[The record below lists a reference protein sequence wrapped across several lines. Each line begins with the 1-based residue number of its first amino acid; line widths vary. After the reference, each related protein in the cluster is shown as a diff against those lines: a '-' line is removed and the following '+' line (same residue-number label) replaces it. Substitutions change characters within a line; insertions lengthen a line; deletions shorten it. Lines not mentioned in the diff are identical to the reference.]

1 LFLVNQNHVLWGYS
15 RFFVANT
22 SEIGGKVKKREDLL
36 GWEWWAGHQLS
47 SVDSGGPAVAP
58 LRAGLRFA
66 AAPLRR
72 TEFFGWKGRP
82 VSERFGSMS
91 MDTELQKHYALLLGI
106 GSPWEVKTVELKL
119 QEKKVEIELSWQW
132 GQSAKCPECG
142 RACSIH
148 DSAPE
153 RTWRHLDTMQFATLI
168 RARTPRSDCP
178 EHGVKTMQVPW
189 AEPQGRFTLL
199 FERFAVDVLMA
210 SASVSQACALL
221 GIGWETAHEIMRR
234 AVERGLERRQ
244 LQALKHLGMD
254 EKSFGRG
261 QSYITLLTDL
271 EQARVIDVVEDRTTE
286 AAEELWQTLSPEQK
300 QAVEAV
306 AVDMWEPFIRTIE
319 KEVPEA
325 DIVHDKF
332 HVSKYLGEAVD
343 KVRRQEHKELMAQG
357 DETLKG
363 SRQLWLYNPENFSP
377 EQRQEFGPLKDLHL
391 KVARAWAAKELF
403 SKFWEY
409 QEEGWAR
416 RFFKDWFGWVS
427 RSRLKPVVEVAQML
441 KRHLEN
447 LLTYLKHHI
456 TNAVT
461 EGLNSKIQSIKS
473 NARGFR
479 NFRNYRTRILFFCG
493 KLDLYP
499 L

>member
-1 LFLVNQNHVLWGYS
+1 
-15 RFFVANT
+15 
-22 SEIGGKVKKREDLL
+22 
-36 GWEWWAGHQLS
+36 
-47 SVDSGGPAVAP
+47 
-58 LRAGLRFA
+58 
-66 AAPLRR
+66 
-72 TEFFGWKGRP
+72 
-82 VSERFGSMS
+82 MS

-119 QEKKVEIELSWQW
+119 QEKKVEIELGWQW

-178 EHGVKTMQVPW
+178 EHGVRTMQVPW

-199 FERFAVDVLMA
+199 FERFAVEVLLA
-210 SASVSQACALL
+210 SASVSQACELL
-221 GIGWETAHEIMRR
+221 GIGWETAHEMMGR

-244 LQALKHLGMD
+244 LEAMKHLGMD

-261 QSYITLLTDL
+261 QSYVTLLTDL
-271 EQARVIDVVEDRTTE
+271 EQSRVIDVVEDRTAE
-286 AAEELWQTLSPEQK
+286 AAEELWQALTPEQK

-306 AVDMWEPFIRTIE
+306 AVDMWEPFIKTIE
-319 KEVPEA
+319 KEVPDA
-325 DIVHDKF
+325 DIVHDKY
-332 HVSKYLGEAVD
+332 HVSSYLGKAVD
-343 KVRRQEHKELMAQG
+343 QVRRQEHKELMAQG

-363 SRQLWLYNPENFSP
+363 TRQLWLYNPENFSP
-377 EQRQEFGPLKDLHL
+377 EQRSEFAGLKDLHL

-403 SKFWEY
+403 TKFWDY

-427 RSRLKPVVEVAQML
+427 RSRLQPVVEVAQML

-456 TNAVT
+456 TNAVRNGRRT
-461 EGLNSKIQSIKS
+461 CG
-473 NARGFR
+473 ARW
-479 NFRNYRTRILFFCG
+479 NCWH
-493 KLDLYP
+493 
-499 L
+499 

>member
-1 LFLVNQNHVLWGYS
+1 MNLDN
-15 RFFVANT
+15 
-22 SEIGGKVKKREDLL
+22 
-36 GWEWWAGHQLS
+36 
-47 SVDSGGPAVAP
+47 
-58 LRAGLRFA
+58 
-66 AAPLRR
+66 
-72 TEFFGWKGRP
+72 
-82 VSERFGSMS
+82 
-91 MDTELQKHYALLLGI
+91 ELQKHYALLLGI
-106 GSPWEVKTVELKL
+106 GSPWEVKAVELKL
-119 QEKKVEIELSWQW
+119 ADKQVDIELGWQW
-132 GQSAKCPECG
+132 GAAAKCPECG
-142 RACSIH
+142 RECSIH

-153 RTWRHLDTMQFATLI
+153 RTWRHLDTMQFTTLI
-168 RARTPRSDCP
+168 RARAPRSDCP

-189 AEPQGRFTLL
+189 AAPQGRFTLL
-199 FERFAVDVLMA
+199 FERFAVDVLLA
-210 SASVSQACALL
+210 CASVSQACELL
-221 GIGWETAHEIMRR
+221 GLGWEAAHEIMRR
-234 AVERGLERRQ
+234 AVERGLQRRELDQ
-244 LQALKHLGMD
+244 LKHLGMD
-254 EKSFGRG
+254 EKSFKRG
-261 QSYITLLTDL
+261 HSYITLLSDL
-271 EQARVIDVVEDRTTE
+271 EQSRVLDVVEERTTE
-286 AAEELWQTLSPEQK
+286 AAEQLWATLTPQQK
-300 QAVEAV
+300 QSVEAV
-306 AVDMWEPFIRTIE
+306 AVDMWEPFIQSIQQA
-319 KEVPEA
+319 VPEA

-343 KVRRQEHKELMAQG
+343 KVRRQEHKELLAQG

-363 SRQLWLYNPENFSP
+363 TRQLWLYNPENFSP
-377 EQRQEFGPLKDLHL
+377 EQRKEFAELKDQQL

-427 RSRLKPVVEVAQML
+427 RSRLKPMSDVAGML

-473 NARGFR
+473 AARGFR
-479 NFRNYRTRILFFCG
+479 NFKNYRTRILFFCG

>member
-1 LFLVNQNHVLWGYS
+1 MGL
-15 RFFVANT
+15 
-22 SEIGGKVKKREDLL
+22 
-36 GWEWWAGHQLS
+36 
-47 SVDSGGPAVAP
+47 P
-58 LRAGLRFA
+58 LRAGLRSA
-66 AAPLRR
+66 AAALRR
-72 TEFFGWKGRP
+72 AAVGLG
-82 VSERFGSMS
+82 SERAFWQAPAMS
-91 MDTELQKHYALLLGI
+91 MDTELQQHYAQLLGI
-106 GSPWEVKTVELKL
+106 GSPWGVKSVELKL
-119 QEKKVEIELSWQW
+119 TEKKVEIELGWQW
-132 GQSAKCPECG
+132 GAAAQCPLCG

-148 DSAPE
+148 DCAPE
-153 RTWRHLDTMQFATLI
+153 RTWRHLDTMQFTTLI

-178 EHGVKTMQVPW
+178 EHGVKTMSVPW
-189 AEPQGRFTLL
+189 AAPQGRFTVL
-199 FERFAVDVLMA
+199 FERFAVEVLLA
-210 SASVSQACALL
+210 SATVSQACELL
-221 GIGWETAHEIMRR
+221 GLSWDTAQEIMRR

-244 LQALKHLGMD
+244 LEALKHLGMD
-254 EKSFGRG
+254 EKSFKRG

-271 EQARVIDVVEDRTTE
+271 DESRVLDVVEERTTE
-286 AAEELWQTLSPEQK
+286 AADQLWETLPPEQK

-306 AVDMWEPFIRTIE
+306 AVDMWEPFIQTIQ
-319 KEVPEA
+319 KQVPDA

-363 SRQLWLYNPENFSP
+363 TRQLWLYNPQNFSP
-377 EQRQEFGPLKDLHL
+377 DQAEEFSALKDLHL

-409 QEEGWAR
+409 QEGGWAR

-441 KRHLEN
+441 KRHLDN

-461 EGLNSKIQSIKS
+461 EGLNSKIQSLKS
-473 NARGFR
+473 AARGFR
-479 NFRNYRTRILFFCG
+479 SFQNYRIRILFFCG
-493 KLDLYP
+493 KVSLYP

>member
-1 LFLVNQNHVLWGYS
+1 MN
-15 RFFVANT
+15 
-22 SEIGGKVKKREDLL
+22 
-36 GWEWWAGHQLS
+36 
-47 SVDSGGPAVAP
+47 
-58 LRAGLRFA
+58 
-66 AAPLRR
+66 
-72 TEFFGWKGRP
+72 
-82 VSERFGSMS
+82 
-91 MDTELQKHYALLLGI
+91 MDPELQKHYALLLGI

-119 QEKKVEIELSWQW
+119 AEKKVEIELGWQW

-148 DSAPE
+148 DCAPE
-153 RTWRHLDTMQFATLI
+153 RTWRHLDTMQSATLI
-168 RARTPRSDCP
+168 RARAPRADSP

-199 FERFAVDVLMA
+199 FERFTVDVLLA
-210 SASVSQACALL
+210 SASVSQACELL

-234 AVERGLERRQ
+234 AVERGLEGRQ
-244 LQALKHLGMD
+244 LEALKHLGMD

-261 QSYITLLTDL
+261 QSCITLLTDL
-271 EQARVIDVVEDRTTE
+271 DQSRVLDAVEERTTE
-286 AAEELWQTLSPEQK
+286 AAEQLWQTLTPEQK

-306 AVDMWEPFIRTIE
+306 AVDMGEPFIQTIQ
-319 KEVPEA
+319 KEVPDA

-332 HVSKYLGEAVD
+332 HVSKSLGEAVD

-363 SRQLWLYNPENFSP
+363 TRQLWLYNPENFNP
-377 EQRQEFGPLKDLHL
+377 EQAEEFSALKDLHL

-403 SKFWEY
+403 TKFWED

-416 RFFKDWFGWVS
+416 RFFKDWLGWVS

-441 KRHLEN
+441 KRHLDN
-447 LLTYLKHHI
+447 LLTYLKHPI
-456 TNAVT
+456 THAVT

-473 NARGFR
+473 AARGFR
-479 NFRNYRTRILFFCG
+479 SFRNYRIRILFFSG

>member
-1 LFLVNQNHVLWGYS
+1 
-15 RFFVANT
+15 
-22 SEIGGKVKKREDLL
+22 
-36 GWEWWAGHQLS
+36 
-47 SVDSGGPAVAP
+47 
-58 LRAGLRFA
+58 
-66 AAPLRR
+66 
-72 TEFFGWKGRP
+72 
-82 VSERFGSMS
+82 MS
-91 MDTELQKHYALLLGI
+91 MDSELQKHYALLLGI
-106 GSPWEVKTVELKL
+106 GSPWEVKTVDLSLEA
-119 QEKKVEIELSWQW
+119 KKVEIELGWQW
-132 GQSAKCPECG
+132 GAAAKCPECG
-142 RACSIH
+142 RECSIH
-148 DSAPE
+148 DCAPE
-153 RTWRHLDTMQFATLI
+153 RIWRHLDTMQFTALI
-168 RARTPRSDCP
+168 RARAPRSNCP

-189 AEPQGRFTLL
+189 AAPQGRFTLL
-199 FERFAVDVLMA
+199 FESFAVEVLLA

-221 GIGWETAHEIMRR
+221 GIGWDTAQEIMRR
-234 AVERGLERRQ
+234 AVKRGLGRRQ
-244 LQALKHLGMD
+244 LERLKYLGMD
-254 EKSFGRG
+254 EKSFRRG

-271 EQARVIDVVEDRTTE
+271 EESRVLDVVEDRTAE
-286 AAEELWQTLSPEQK
+286 AAGQLWDTLSAEQK

-306 AVDMWEPFIRTIE
+306 AVDMWEPFIQTIQTQ
-319 KEVPEA
+319 VPEA

-343 KVRRQEHKELMAQG
+343 KVRRQEHKELLAQG

-363 SRQLWLYNPENFSP
+363 TRQLWLYNPQNFSP
-377 EQRQEFGPLKDLHL
+377 EQAEEFSALKDLHL

-447 LLTYLKHHI
+447 LLTYLRHHI

-461 EGLNSKIQSIKS
+461 EGLNSKIQSLKS
-473 NARGFR
+473 AARGFR
-479 NFRNYRTRILFFCG
+479 NFQNYRIRILFFCG
-493 KLDLYP
+493 KLNLYP

>member
-1 LFLVNQNHVLWGYS
+1 
-15 RFFVANT
+15 
-22 SEIGGKVKKREDLL
+22 
-36 GWEWWAGHQLS
+36 
-47 SVDSGGPAVAP
+47 
-58 LRAGLRFA
+58 
-66 AAPLRR
+66 
-72 TEFFGWKGRP
+72 
-82 VSERFGSMS
+82 MS

-119 QEKKVEIELSWQW
+119 GEKKVEIELGWQW

-142 RACSIH
+142 VACSIH
-148 DSAPE
+148 DCAPE
-153 RTWRHLDTMQFATLI
+153 RTWRHLDTMQFTTSI
-168 RARTPRSDCP
+168 RARTPRADCP
-178 EHGVKTMQVPW
+178 VHGVKTMLVPW

-199 FERFAVDVLMA
+199 FERFAVEVLLA
-210 SASVSQACALL
+210 SASVSQACELL
-221 GIGWETAHEIMRR
+221 GIGWETAHEMMGR
-234 AVERGLERRQ
+234 AVKRGLERRQ
-244 LQALKHLGMD
+244 LGMD

-286 AAEELWQTLSPEQK
+286 AAEQLWQALTPEQK

-319 KEVPEA
+319 KEVPDA
-325 DIVHDKF
+325 DIVHDKY
-332 HVSKYLGEAVD
+332 HVSSYLGKAV
-343 KVRRQEHKELMAQG
+343 G

-363 SRQLWLYNPENFSP
+363 SRQLWLYNPENFSE
-377 EQRQEFGPLKDLHL
+377 EQRSEFAGLKDLHL

-403 SKFWEY
+403 SKFWDY

-427 RSRLKPVVEVAQML
+427 RSRLKPVVEVAHML

-479 NFRNYRTRILFFCG
+479 SFRNYRIRILFFCG